1 MVGCLLSFW
10 HTIICLTDGQL
21 RMLIIIIIDDA
32 VAEITEG
39 DFYCTKRLILFIRQ
53 QVRLSSIFCRI
64 ESRSPT
70 DNFFLFQSVSSTPI
84 NINKSELRLHISAK
98 YFGIWSRNPSKNMER
113 VISNNSTSSLL
124 DHRDDNTHITCRK
137 TKLGILEGMP
147 MYHKR
152 F

>member
-1 MVGCLLSFW
+1 MVVCLLSFW

-53 QVRLSSIFCRI
+53 QVAFIIYFCRI

-84 NINKSELRLHISAK
+84 NIDKSELRLHIFCQVFRYMIQKS
-98 YFGIWSRNPSKNMER
+98 SKNMER

-124 DHRDDNTHITCRK
+124 DHRDDNTHITAKNKIGNTRRNA
-137 TKLGILEGMP
+137 EP
-147 MYHKR
+147 V
-152 F
+152 